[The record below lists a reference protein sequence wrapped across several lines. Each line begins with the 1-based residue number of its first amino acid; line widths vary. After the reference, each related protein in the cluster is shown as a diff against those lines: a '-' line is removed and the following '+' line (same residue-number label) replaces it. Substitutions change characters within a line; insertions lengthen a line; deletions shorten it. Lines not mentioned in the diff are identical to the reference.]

1 MSEGV
6 ATTVSITHNPFLVQR
21 FDTAIAGRKPQ
32 DATRYSF
39 AHPRDAVAAAELSK
53 IEQIVEY
60 LKVLYR

>member
-6 ATTVSITHNPFLVQR
+6 TPTVNIIKNPFVQR
-21 FDTAIAGRKPQ
+21 FDTAIVGRHPE
-32 DATRYSF
+32 DATKYF
-39 AHPRDAVAAAELSK
+39 GHPGNAVAAAELSK